1 MTEHTHLDIATQSL
15 LIPADLSISQLQSVL
30 DGMMQHQIDYADLY
44 FQYSRNES
52 WGLEEGQVKS
62 GNYSIDQGVGVRA
75 VNQDKTA
82 FAYSDDINIKAL
94 AEAAKATRSIAQT
107 GNEQTAHSVIQRQS
121 PALYLPND
129 PIASLSAD
137 KKVALLEK
145 LEQMARKM
153 DKRITQVTASI
164 SGEYDVV
171 LVARHDGMM
180 AADVRPLVRVGVNVI
195 AESNGRREQGSAGGG
210 GRFDYAYF
218 TDEVLQEYAQKAV
231 DQALINLEAKPAPAG
246 SMTVVLG
253 NGWPGILLHEAIG
266 HGLEGDFNRKGS
278 SAFSNMI
285 GQQVAAKGITV
296 VDDGTIQDRRG
307 SLTMDDEG
315 NETKNTVLI
324 EDGILKG
331 YMQDSLNARLMKAD
345 LTGNGRRESYAH
357 IPMPRMTNT
366 YMHNGNHDPEEII
379 SSVKNGLYAANF
391 GGGQVDI
398 TSGKF
403 VFSAAEAYMIEDGKV
418 TYPVKGATLIGNGP
432 EVLKHVSMIGN
443 DMALDSGVGTCG
455 KDGQSVPVGVGQPT
469 LKINGLTVGG
479 TG

>member
-15 LIPADLSISQLQSVL
+15 LTPADLSINQLQSVL

-94 AEAAKATRSIAQT
+94 TEAAKATRSIAQT

-153 DKRITQVTASI
+153 DKRVTQVTASI

-195 AESNGRREQGSAGGG
+195 A
-210 GRFDYAYF
+210 
-218 TDEVLQEYAQKAV
+218 
-231 DQALINLEAKPAPAG
+231 
-246 SMTVVLG
+246 
-253 NGWPGILLHEAIG
+253 
-266 HGLEGDFNRKGS
+266 
-278 SAFSNMI
+278 
-285 GQQVAAKGITV
+285 
-296 VDDGTIQDRRG
+296 
-307 SLTMDDEG
+307 
-315 NETKNTVLI
+315 
-324 EDGILKG
+324 
-331 YMQDSLNARLMKAD
+331 
-345 LTGNGRRESYAH
+345 
-357 IPMPRMTNT
+357 
-366 YMHNGNHDPEEII
+366 
-379 SSVKNGLYAANF
+379 
-391 GGGQVDI
+391 
-398 TSGKF
+398 
-403 VFSAAEAYMIEDGKV
+403 
-418 TYPVKGATLIGNGP
+418 
-432 EVLKHVSMIGN
+432 
-443 DMALDSGVGTCG
+443 
-455 KDGQSVPVGVGQPT
+455 
-469 LKINGLTVGG
+469 
-479 TG
+479 